1 MPWSLRIFPFMQTE
15 PDPSPPSTA
24 EAESAVGLAFVA
36 IVLVSLFAAGTLGVL
51 ATRGAGPA
59 AGSGQE
65 AGGIA
70 VASASTA
77 AMRVRDRIVSRFS
90 ELMLLREI
98 ALRERDPGLLESVY
112 APGAAG
118 LARDRAE
125 IARLRSSGRRL
136 AGLRMPV
143 KVLDAHR
150 SANGGWVVT
159 ARVSRS
165 PARLVTGSGRQVRA
179 TRASAAVYRCNL
191 VRRGGSWRILGLVP
205 S

>member
-1 MPWSLRIFPFMQTE
+1 MQTE
-15 PDPSPPSTA
+15 PDPSPQSS
-24 EAESAVGLAFVA
+24 AESAVGLTFVA
-36 IVLVSLFAAGTLGVL
+36 IVLVSLFVGGSLGVL

-65 AGGIA
+65 AEGIA
-70 VASASTA
+70 VDSASTA

-125 IARLRSSGRRL
+125 IARLRESGRRL
-136 AGLRMPV
+136 DGLRMPV
-143 KVLDAHR
+143 KVFSAHKPG
-150 SANGGWVVT
+150 NGSWVVI
-159 ARVSRS
+159 ARVGRS
-165 PARLVTGSGRQVRA
+165 SARLVTGSGRQVKA
-179 TRASAAVYRCNL
+179 TRASAVVYRCTL
-191 VRRGGSWRILGLVP
+191 VRRDGSWRVLRFAP
-205 S
+205 SSP